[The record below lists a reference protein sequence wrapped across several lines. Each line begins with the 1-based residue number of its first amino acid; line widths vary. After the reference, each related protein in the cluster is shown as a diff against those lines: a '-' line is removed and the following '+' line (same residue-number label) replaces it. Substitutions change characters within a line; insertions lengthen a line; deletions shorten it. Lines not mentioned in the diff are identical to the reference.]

1 MCLQLACP
9 AHGLCAECPGA
20 CLPRSALGPHMQ
32 RLELQ
37 HTSVHGDCTVA
48 PRTHSEVTTA
58 TGVSV
63 LTQLCLVRN
72 AIRFR
77 EVTVLCLWVR
87 ARARLRRPFLEPK
100 RARARADPSCQM
112 VTFSRILIHQ
122 PRETQHY
129 FAQVPSSSSFETFGL
144 CRIKCFCHC
153 RC

>member
-1 MCLQLACP
+1 
-9 AHGLCAECPGA
+9 
-20 CLPRSALGPHMQ
+20 MQ

-77 EVTVLCLWVR
+77 EVTVLRLWVR
-87 ARARLRRPFLEPK
+87 ARARASDGRF
-100 RARARADPSCQM
+100 
-112 VTFSRILIHQ
+112 
-122 PRETQHY
+122 
-129 FAQVPSSSSFETFGL
+129 
-144 CRIKCFCHC
+144 
-153 RC
+153 